1 MTLQQF
7 QKESK
12 RTCPSLGD
20 KLDLAHMVLGIFSE
34 FDEYINATDE
44 INKSEECTD
53 MMWYISN
60 YCTFRN
66 LNLQNLWEVKLF
78 NNRSFVNNVS
88 ILQDYVKKNL
98 AYGKEI
104 DRLNEFDV
112 LTGLLYNISKMYGD
126 INVEQSLENNI
137 NKLRVRFP
145 DKFTEENAIN
155 RNLEQERTELEKNI
169 L

>member
-1 MTLQQF
+1 MTIAQF

-34 FDEYINATDE
+34 FEEYINATDE
-44 INKSEECTD
+44 VNKSEECSD
-53 MMWYISN
+53 MMWYIAN
-60 YCTFRN
+60 YCTFKSWD
-66 LNLQNLWEVKLF
+66 LEVIWKYKKF
-78 NNRSFVNNVS
+78 NNNSFVNNVS
-88 ILQDYVKKNL
+88 LLQDLIKKNL
-98 AYGKEI
+98 AYSKPINSEKEKEI
-104 DRLNEFDV
+104 LI
-112 LTGLLYNISKMYGD
+112 GLLYNISKMYGN
-126 INVEQSLENNI
+126 INIEQSLENNI
-137 NKLRVRFP
+137 AKLKIRFP